1 MEINFH
7 LYFLSKNNGFNA
19 IIVQFFVKVIVM
31 TQEELDALMSGD
43 IDLDET
49 YEEPESLATKEEPST
64 EEPLEEDSS
73 NESAPDTYRVSA
85 MNSWPPPPPT
95 DDNKMVHQLDDVT
108 KESEAKASEIF
119 DLIEGISNDLGQSE
133 KDVKKIRTV
142 LESNIELFNTLSAK
156 FPHVEA
162 FKTQLDQ
169 NKDAL
174 ENLEAILE
182 TLQNGGDT
190 IMNIMDIMQYQDIH
204 RQKIERVINVMRALS
219 TYMNHLFS
227 GKIDDSKRVASAVHI
242 HGDTGTEDVVSSDDI
257 EALLASF
264 GQK

>member
-1 MEINFH
+1 
-7 LYFLSKNNGFNA
+7 
-19 IIVQFFVKVIVM
+19 M

-49 YEEPESLATKEEPST
+49 FEEPEVVEATEDAAEEITTAP
-64 EEPLEEDSS
+64 EPY
-73 NESAPDTYRVSA
+73 NETDPDKYRVSA
-85 MNSWPPPPPT
+85 MHSWPPPPPT

-119 DLIEGISNDLGQSE
+119 DLIEGISNDLSDGE
-133 KDVKKIRTV
+133 KDVKAIRAV
-142 LESNIELFNTLSAK
+142 LISNVELFTTLSAK

-162 FKTQLDQ
+162 FKTQLEQ
-169 NKDAL
+169 NENAL
-174 ENLEAILE
+174 QDLDAILE
-182 TLQNGGDT
+182 KLQNGGDT

-227 GKIDDSKRVASAVHI
+227 GKIDDSKRVSSAVHI
-242 HGDTGTEDVVSSDDI
+242 HGDTTTEDVVSSDDI

>member
-1 MEINFH
+1 
-7 LYFLSKNNGFNA
+7 
-19 IIVQFFVKVIVM
+19 M

-49 YEEPESLATKEEPST
+49 YAEPESAENVEELPEEEVFEENPS
-64 EEPLEEDSS
+64 EES
-73 NESAPDTYRVSA
+73 NPDKYRVSA

-119 DLIEGISNDLGQSE
+119 DLIEGISNDLGKGE
-133 KDVKKIRTV
+133 KDVKKIRAV
-142 LESNIELFNTLSAK
+142 LESNIGLFTTLNAK

-162 FKTQLDQ
+162 FKTQLEQ
-169 NKDAL
+169 NKEAL
-174 ENLEAILE
+174 ENLETIFE

-242 HGDTGTEDVVSSDDI
+242 HGDTNTEDVVSSDDI